1 MVYRE
6 AVDDVSTSRMKKHRT
21 VYEIRKVPDVP
32 LQLGSL
38 PVPKQWMNE
47 GFYIITNISKQ
58 NKTENITKNLKS
70 QKN

>member
-1 MVYRE
+1 MTSELSPPLSLWMVYRE

-38 PVPKQWMNE
+38 PVPKQ
-47 GFYIITNISKQ
+47 
-58 NKTENITKNLKS
+58 
-70 QKN
+70 